1 MNNPYLLDI
10 LFELKKKVIL
20 LEFHY
25 QAKNT
30 IDPLYLSE
38 ILRLIEGVVTEK
50 DRKSVIKCVNHE

>member
-38 ILRLIEGVVTEK
+38 VLRLIEGVVAEK